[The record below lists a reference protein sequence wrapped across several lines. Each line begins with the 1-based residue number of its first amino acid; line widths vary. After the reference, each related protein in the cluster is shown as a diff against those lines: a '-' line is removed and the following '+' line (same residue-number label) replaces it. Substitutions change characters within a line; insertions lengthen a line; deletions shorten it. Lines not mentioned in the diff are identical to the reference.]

1 VGSDTAGSVRIPA
14 ALCGVAGLMGPGL
27 PIDGIRPLAPSLDT
41 AGLLAQTA
49 EDLAIAWEELSATA
63 PGAGTDDLLARP
75 PARIGVVRAEAL
87 GLIDRDVAHQVD
99 EALSR
104 LRNSG
109 AELVP
114 IDVPDFTEFARVRAV
129 VIGAEALAVQRA
141 AGAWPQRAEEF
152 GGAVR
157 MELARAESID
167 DDALQRARAEQRK
180 LAARLRAPLE
190 QVDALA
196 WPTTP
201 QVAPRADDGLPAVTA
216 DRRLAGVLTRLCG
229 PVNAAGLAAVT
240 VPCGLGDGGLPVGLQ
255 LVAVD
260 ERRALGAALTYERV
274 GPAIGRPDVG
284 ERISS
289 GPTDPDSE
297 R

>member
-1 VGSDTAGSVRIPA
+1 
-14 ALCGVAGLMGPGL
+14 
-27 PIDGIRPLAPSLDT
+27 
-41 AGLLAQTA
+41 
-49 EDLAIAWEELSATA
+49 
-63 PGAGTDDLLARP
+63 
-75 PARIGVVRAEAL
+75 
-87 GLIDRDVAHQVD
+87 
-99 EALSR
+99 
-104 LRNSG
+104 
-109 AELVP
+109 
-114 IDVPDFTEFARVRAV
+114 
-129 VIGAEALAVQRA
+129 
-141 AGAWPQRAEEF
+141 
-152 GGAVR
+152 

-260 ERRALGAALTYERV
+260 ERRALGAALAYERV